1 MLPSNSSGAAHS
13 TEESAPRPA
22 QIGVLLGPGFC
33 GAALS
38 TECSGPKKARSGRFS
53 GTSSWYF
60 ASCAPLPAQ
69 AFGNQRTVFST
80 GMLMV
85 FMVKLRVSACQMGM
99 GASTCCPVT
108 THSVSRSGPAHAA
121 WGANTRESARAP
133 AEISLFVLIMRIIIT
148 LEMGLRQFRD
158 EAAPPSQS
166 LTPQSAMLHICGM
179 LRITLRVSQ
188 RGETRMAPIASL

>member
-69 AFGNQRTVFST
+69 AFGNHRTVFST

-85 FMVKLRVSACQMGM
+85 FMVKLRVSACQMGI

-148 LEMGLRQFRD
+148 LEMGLRQFHD
-158 EAAPPSQS
+158 EAAHLLRRASRPKARRFTYAECYASPS
-166 LTPQSAMLHICGM
+166 A
-179 LRITLRVSQ
+179 
-188 RGETRMAPIASL
+188 